1 MSSPTAGVSSLWTP
15 DFIRVTVMDLAYF
28 LAAGIMIYALPLYA
42 VGPVG
47 ADERGAGVA
56 FGAFT
61 VTALLLRP
69 YAGRLT
75 DRLGRR
81 PLMVAGALLAAA
93 LSLCFLLTSSIT
105 AVIVVRLASGVAE
118 AAFFVAGF
126 AMLADLAPPGR
137 QGEALSLNSIALYL
151 GIALGP
157 IAAERLIDLS
167 GFGAAF
173 WAAGLLCVVAAA
185 LAWMTTEPSREDDAP
200 GSGPGGLGAAP
211 AQLIHRRTI
220 APSVGFVG
228 GLLASS
234 GFMAFCSI
242 RAGEIGMTTP
252 SLVLMTYGA
261 TVIGVRLT
269 LATIADRVPAL
280 RVLAAGLAVLC
291 CGALV
296 AALAGGPA
304 LLVTAAAVIGL
315 GVGLLTPAFFAAVF
329 ADVAPSQRGA
339 ASGTAS
345 MAIDLGL
352 GIGPILLGLVAA
364 PLGIPAAFVVGA
376 AAAGL
381 GAVWTVGL
389 MARRAAARGRVA
401 GGVG

>member
-1 MSSPTAGVSSLWTP
+1 MSAPAPGVNSLWTP
-15 DFIRVTVMDLAYF
+15 DFIRITVMDLAYF

-61 VTALLLRP
+61 ITALLLRP

-93 LSLCFLLTSSIT
+93 LTLCFLLTSSIT
-105 AVIVVRLASGVAE
+105 AVIAVRLASGVAE

-151 GIALGP
+151 GLALGP
-157 IAAERLIDLS
+157 IIAERLIDVS
-167 GFGAAF
+167 GFSAAF

-185 LAWMTTEPSREDDAP
+185 LAWLTTEPLREDA
-200 GSGPGGLGAAP
+200 STRQSGLGAAP

-252 SLVLMTYGA
+252 SLVLLTYGA

-296 AALAGGPA
+296 AALADGPA

-329 ADVAPSQRGA
+329 ADVAPNQRGA

-352 GIGPILLGLVAA
+352 GIGPILLGLVAE
-364 PLGIPAAFVVGA
+364 PLGIPAAFVVGG

-389 MARRAAARGRVA
+389 MARRGTAGRRVRGQ
-401 GGVG
+401 VG

>member
-1 MSSPTAGVSSLWTP
+1 MSSPAAGVSSLWTP

-28 LAAGIMIYALPLYA
+28 LAAGILIYALPLYA

-61 VTALLLRP
+61 ITALLLRP

-93 LSLCFLLTSSIT
+93 LTLCFLLTSSIA
-105 AVIVVRLASGVAE
+105 AVIAVRLASGVAE

-126 AMLADLAPPGR
+126 AMLADLAPQGR

-167 GFGAAF
+167 GFAAAF
-173 WAAGLLCVVAAA
+173 WAAGLLCLVAAA
-185 LAWMTTEPSREDDAP
+185 LAWMTTEPPREDDGP
-200 GSGPGGLGAAP
+200 GTGGLGAAP
-211 AQLIHRRTI
+211 AQLIHRRTL
-220 APSVGFVG
+220 APSVGFIG

-242 RAGEIGMTTP
+242 RAGEVGTATP

-291 CGALV
+291 SGALV

-304 LLVTAAAVIGL
+304 LLVAAAAVIGL
-315 GVGLLTPAFFAAVF
+315 GVGLLTPAFFATVF

-339 ASGTAS
+339 AAGTAS

-389 MARRAAARGRVA
+389 MARRAAAVGRLPA
-401 GGVG
+401 GSAD

>member
-1 MSSPTAGVSSLWTP
+1 MTSPAAGTGSLWTP

-28 LAAGIMIYALPLYA
+28 LASGILIYALPLYA
-42 VGPVG
+42 VGPIG
-47 ADERGAGVA
+47 ADERGAGIA

-61 VTALLLRP
+61 ITALLLRP

-81 PLMVAGALLAAA
+81 PLMVAGALLAGV
-93 LSLCFLLTSSIT
+93 LTLGFLVTSSIT
-105 AVIVVRLASGVAE
+105 TVIAVRLVSGVAE

-151 GIALGP
+151 GVALGP
-157 IAAERLIDLS
+157 LVAERIIDLS
-167 GFGAAF
+167 GYPAAF
-173 WAAGLLCVVAAA
+173 WVAAALCVVAAA
-185 LAWMTTEPSREDDAP
+185 LAWATTEPRREDVGPAGGTAAP
-200 GSGPGGLGAAP
+200 GVPRV
-211 AQLIHRRTI
+211 QLIHRPTI
-220 APSVGFVG
+220 APAVGFIG
-228 GLLASS
+228 GLLAAS

-242 RAGEIGMTTP
+242 RAGEVGMTTP
-252 SLVLMTYGA
+252 SVVLMTYGA

-280 RVLAAGLAVLC
+280 RVLVAGLAVLSG
-291 CGALV
+291 GALV
-296 AALAGGPA
+296 AALSTGPVP
-304 LLVTAAAVIGL
+304 LVAAAAVIGL

-329 ADVAPSQRGA
+329 ADVSPSRRGA

-352 GIGPILLGLVAA
+352 GVGPILLGLVAA
-364 PLGIPAAFVVGA
+364 PLGIPAAFLVGS

-381 GAVWTVGL
+381 GAAWTLGL
-389 MARRAAARGRVA
+389 IARRRAASTRVP
-401 GGVG
+401 GGVA

>member
-1 MSSPTAGVSSLWTP
+1 MSSPAAGASSLWTP
-15 DFIRVTVMDLAYF
+15 DFIRLTAMDLAYF
-28 LAAGIMIYALPLYA
+28 LAAGMMIYALPLYA
-42 VGPVG
+42 VGPIG
-47 ADERGAGVA
+47 SDERGAGIA

-61 VTALLLRP
+61 ITALLLRP

-93 LSLCFLLTSSIT
+93 LTLGFLVTSSIS
-105 AVIVVRLASGVAE
+105 AVIAVRLLSGVAE

-157 IAAERLIDLS
+157 IVAERVIDLS
-167 GFGAAF
+167 GYPAAF
-173 WAAGLLCVVAAA
+173 VTAALLCVVAAA
-185 LAWMTTEPSREDDAP
+185 LAWATTEPAHEDADPAT
-200 GSGPGGLGAAP
+200 GQGPAGAIP
-211 AQLIHRRTI
+211 IQLIHRPTI
-220 APSVGFVG
+220 APAIGFIG
-228 GLLASS
+228 GLLAAA

-242 RAGEIGMTTP
+242 RAAEIGMTTP
-252 SLVLMTYGA
+252 SVVLMAYGA

-269 LATIADRVPAL
+269 LATVADRAPAL
-280 RVLAAGLAVLC
+280 RVLSAGLVVLC
-291 CGALV
+291 CGAV
-296 AALAGGPA
+296 VGALAAGPA
-304 LLVTAAAVIGL
+304 LLVVAAAVIGL

-329 ADVAPSQRGA
+329 AQVAPSQRGA

-352 GIGPILLGLVAA
+352 GIGPILLGLVAG
-364 PLGIPAAFVVGA
+364 PLGIPTAFLVGA

-381 GAVWTVGL
+381 GAIWTVGL
-389 MARRAAARGRVA
+389 MARRGAGSRRVP